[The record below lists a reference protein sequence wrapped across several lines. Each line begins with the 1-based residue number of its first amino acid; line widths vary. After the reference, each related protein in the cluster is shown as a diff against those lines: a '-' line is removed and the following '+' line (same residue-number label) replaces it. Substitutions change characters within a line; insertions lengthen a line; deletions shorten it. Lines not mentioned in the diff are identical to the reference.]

1 MSNLTIQAT
10 VPSAALNRILHAAS
24 RAQSRSAPIYE
35 MVQLAVRK
43 GTLYAK
49 CFNGAM
55 GISAQTVVEDQGT
68 GFEALVNAQTLA
80 GLVGAMNGPVQLIP
94 EANKSLK
101 IECGTAR
108 ATLTGIEDTLP
119 QIDDPKAKTVCT
131 LSGEALANVLR
142 VSVCAA
148 GDTALHLNGVL
159 MDVSASKIT
168 TLPTKGRGRNRH
180 KTASNAPPPR
190 MPRSRSLNI

>member
-1 MSNLTIQAT
+1 MSNPTIQAT

-55 GISAQTVVEDQGT
+55 GISAQTAVEDQGT

-80 GLVGAMNGPVQLIP
+80 GLGRRNERP
-94 EANKSLK
+94 S
-101 IECGTAR
+101 
-108 ATLTGIEDTLP
+108 
-119 QIDDPKAKTVCT
+119 
-131 LSGEALANVLR
+131 
-142 VSVCAA
+142 
-148 GDTALHLNGVL
+148 
-159 MDVSASKIT
+159 
-168 TLPTKGRGRNRH
+168 PTD
-180 KTASNAPPPR
+180 
-190 MPRSRSLNI
+190 PRSQQELEDRMRNCQGKAHGHRRCPARRSTTPTQRLSAR